1 MFFEEFEMFTVNLEI
16 EQGQQKSIQT
26 MQAPAMI
33 LKAQFVNLMQEVS
46 KINDPVK
53 IKMGIKS
60 LFYDTYEKKMIENED
75 YVEFMNKAYLD
86 VYNKGGSDGQQSNE

>member
-26 MQAPAMI
+26 IQAPAMM
-33 LKAQFVNLMQEVS
+33 LKAQFINLMQEAAR
-46 KINDPVK
+46 INDPVR

-60 LFYDTYEKKMIENED
+60 SFYDTYEKKMIENED

-86 VYNKGGSDGQQSNE
+86 AYGKGESDG